1 MAAYICWGVLWG
13 LIGFTLILIA
23 LVATRLAMSFFLP
36 AQHRARKWLAR
47 LTGPLFVRLQA
58 LADRMA
64 FAKGKRLDMAAALV
78 LAELLVILILLLVLK
93 GAGPPAADLE
103 ARGWKPNYGRPACA
117 TSSAGCS

>member
-64 FAKGKRLDMAAALV
+64 FAKGKRLDMTAALV

-93 GAGPPAADLE
+93 GQVRLPLI
-103 ARGWKPNYGRPACA
+103 
-117 TSSAGCS
+117 